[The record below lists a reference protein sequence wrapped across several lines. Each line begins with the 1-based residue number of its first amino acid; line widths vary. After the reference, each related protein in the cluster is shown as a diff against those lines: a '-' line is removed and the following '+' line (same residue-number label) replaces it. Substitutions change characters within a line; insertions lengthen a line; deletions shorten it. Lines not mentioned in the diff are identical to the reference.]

1 MTMTDPWAT
10 SEDLP
15 PEVPIMAYEYHF
27 SHGITGVGRCTN
39 CNDVRTLFVHS
50 FLHTSADECNPLCA
64 GCIRYELESAHAR
77 AHDLPSEEFLTMR
90 RIIRDL
96 HADWTENSPRYQHTR
111 EEILA
116 HPQGCQHCAR
126 FAMPN
131 NLIQATSI
139 NDYSVTGLV
148 HLNCATECENCNKY
162 FYEPY
167 TNDSMRWRVPLVRVA
182 SGTGRV
188 SAICSSCFDNEQ
200 EELQQC
206 SSCNIWDYETQF
218 QYYEFLDESV
228 CRNCQSMISEC
239 RGCGQ
244 DSWNDGD
251 HECDES
257 EAVIKSWDFRPSG
270 GFTFHGTDPNN
281 LFLGFELEVEAEE
294 VSDMYERARS
304 LDNVLSRSNRGFL
317 KNDGSLNDGFELV
330 TQPHTL
336 AEYTEKFPWELI
348 TEMREWG
355 FRSWDTDTC
364 GFHVHISRKAFG
376 WRDRGERDAN
386 YNEGRYHAHLLRFT
400 KLIYDNSK
408 HVTRYVAGR
417 NSGRWA
423 SYSDKTH
430 LLDKVK
436 LGHQSNARYS
446 AVNVANTHTVEVRVF
461 KGSLKVERIKAYL
474 QFVHSVAEYT
484 RDLHVSPNENNLMWR
499 KYTGWLRK
507 NEQTYPELVSLIST
521 RSNNDQQEN

>member
-27 SHGITGVGRCTN
+27 SHGITGVGRCAQ

-50 FLHTSADECNPLCA
+50 LIHTSADECNPLCA
-64 GCIRYELESAHAR
+64 GCIKYEIEKAYETASDMSPPEDREYL
-77 AHDLPSEEFLTMR
+77 R

-96 HADWTENSPRYQHTR
+96 HADWCENSPRYQHTR

-126 FAMPN
+126 FAID
-131 NLIQATSI
+131 LITATSV

-148 HLNCATECENCNKY
+148 HLNCATECENCHKR

-167 TNDSMRWRVPLVRVA
+167 VNDSMRWRVPLVRVA

-188 SAICSSCFDNEQ
+188 SAICSGCFNREQ

-206 SSCNIWDYETQF
+206 STCNVWDYENEF
-218 QYYEFLDESV
+218 QYYEFIDESV

-257 EAVIKSWDFRPSG
+257 EATIKSWDFRPSG
-270 GFTFHGTDPNN
+270 GFTFHGTDPNHM
-281 LFLGFELEVEAEE
+281 FMGFELEVECESGNLYDSAQR
-294 VSDMYERARS
+294 V
-304 LDNVLSRSNRGFL
+304 DNVLAKYNRGFL
-317 KNDGSLNDGFELV
+317 KNDGSLNDGFEIV

-336 AEYTEKFPWELI
+336 DEYTEKFPWEIVSDL
-348 TEMREWG
+348 REWG

-376 WRDRGERDAN
+376 WRDRQERDSN

-400 KLIYDNSK
+400 KLIYDNSR
-408 HVTRYVAGR
+408 HVTRYVSGR
-417 NSGRWA
+417 NSERWA
-423 SYSDKTH
+423 SYSDRTH

-436 LGHQSNARYS
+436 FGNQSNSRYS
-446 AVNVANTHTVEVRVF
+446 AVNVANTQTVEVRVF

-484 RDLHVSPNENNLMWR
+484 RNLHVSPNENNLMWR

-521 RSNNDQQEN
+521 RSTNDQEEN